1 MAAVG
6 KITKIGDIATQ
17 KLSGG
22 QVAAIVVT
30 LAVAIIG
37 GFAGY
42 AFYKDRNKKRE
53 SNYNDD
59 DDDDYEDGGDGGG
72 GKKKDGGSRIGGLY
86 RDIVRKMRGFV
97 NRGGGGRRTEALPS
111 SEPKVDPGLDAES
124 ESDAGSRLTGEAR
137 TGRTQEK
144 DNTERRDMF

>member
-1 MAAVG
+1 MAAVE

-53 SNYNDD
+53 SNYDDD
-59 DDDDYEDGGDGGG
+59 DDDDYEDGGDGGRR
-72 GKKKDGGSRIGGLY
+72 KKRRSRIGRLY
-86 RDIVRKMRGFV
+86 KGVVRKMRGV
-97 NRGGGGRRTEALPS
+97 LNREGRRTEALPS
-111 SEPKVDPGLDAES
+111 SEPKGDPGLDVES
-124 ESDAGSRLTGEAR
+124 ESDAGSRLTGEAGA
-137 TGRTQEK
+137 GRIQEK
-144 DNTERRDMF
+144 DKTEMRDMF

>member
-1 MAAVG
+1 MAAVE

-53 SNYNDD
+53 SSYDNDD
-59 DDDDYEDGGDGGG
+59 DDDDYEDGGDGGRRKMG
-72 GKKKDGGSRIGGLY
+72 RSRIGRLY
-86 RDIVRKMRGFV
+86 RGIVRKMRGV
-97 NRGGGGRRTEALPS
+97 ASRGGRRTDALPS
-111 SEPKVDPGLDAES
+111 SEPKGDPGLDVES
-124 ESDAGSRLTGEAR
+124 ESDAGSRLTGEIGA
-137 TGRTQEK
+137 GRMQEK
-144 DNTERRDMF
+144 DKTERRDMF